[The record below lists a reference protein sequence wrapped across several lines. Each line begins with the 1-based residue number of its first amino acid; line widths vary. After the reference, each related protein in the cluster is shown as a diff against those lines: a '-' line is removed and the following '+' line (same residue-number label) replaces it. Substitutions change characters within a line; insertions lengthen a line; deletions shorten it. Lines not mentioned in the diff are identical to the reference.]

1 MKVFIVG
8 ITGGIGLRLARILK
22 ARGDE
27 VHGLYRNSNQT
38 KELNSIGVTATLGD
52 LLSIE
57 PEHLTDSMRGSNAI
71 VFSAGAGGGS
81 NTMTKAIDGE
91 GVSKS
96 IAAARLVGISR
107 FFLVSVFPEA
117 WRERHMDEGFE
128 HYITVKKHA
137 DIELSQSDLDWV
149 ILRPSALK
157 NEPGTGTINLGVAQI
172 HTEVRR
178 DDVAATLAELIH
190 TPAVSRKILELT
202 EGSTP
207 ISKAVGAISSH

>member
-1 MKVFIVG
+1 M
-8 ITGGIGLRLARILK
+8 RLARILK

-57 PEHLTDSMRGSNAI
+57 PEHLTDAMRGSNAI

>member
-1 MKVFIVG
+1 M
-8 ITGGIGLRLARILK
+8 
-22 ARGDE
+22 
-27 VHGLYRNSNQT
+27 
-38 KELNSIGVTATLGD
+38 
-52 LLSIE
+52 
-57 PEHLTDSMRGSNAI
+57 
-71 VFSAGAGGGS
+71 
-81 NTMTKAIDGE
+81 
-91 GVSKS
+91 
-96 IAAARLVGISR
+96 
-107 FFLVSVFPEA
+107 
-117 WRERHMDEGFE
+117 
-128 HYITVKKHA
+128 
-137 DIELSQSDLDWV
+137 LD